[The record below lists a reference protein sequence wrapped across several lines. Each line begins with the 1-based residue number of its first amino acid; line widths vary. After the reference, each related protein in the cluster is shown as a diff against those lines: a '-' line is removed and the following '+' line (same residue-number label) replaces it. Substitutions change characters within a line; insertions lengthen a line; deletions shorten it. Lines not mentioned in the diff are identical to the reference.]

1 MNCPALEKSTVS
13 RFRYLALGILAVCVV
28 SISVLQIASSLG
40 LLGGL
45 LGSLYPALKAAR
57 MDPVQALNFE

>member
-1 MNCPALEKSTVS
+1 VELTREWAVIAA
-13 RFRYLALGILAVCVV
+13 ALGL
-28 SISVLQIASSLG
+28 S
-40 LLGGL
+40 GGL